1 MIMHL
6 KSSFLQEAQARGFI
20 YQATDLAQLDD
31 LMFDKKITAYIGFD
45 PTAQSLHVGNMTS
58 IMLLRLLQKHGHK
71 PIVLLGGATAKIGDP
86 TGKDS
91 IRPVLSDNDIINNI
105 QKIKACFDFYLNFGL
120 GFSDAILVNNNDWLS
135 EIGYINFLTDYG
147 RHFSI
152 NRMLT
157 FDSVKTRLDREQPL
171 TFLEFNYMILQAF
184 DFIELNKAYDC
195 VLQLGGSDQWGNIVS
210 GVELGRRILNKTF
223 FGLTTPLVTNSSGT
237 KMGKTEKGAVWL
249 NKDML
254 SAFDYW
260 QFWRNTEDNDVG
272 RYLRLFTD
280 IAVDEIVEF
289 EKAQGSALND
299 VKKILANHTTALLHG
314 KESLESI
321 HKTVKTLYEKGTD
334 IDLIQLPTFL
344 FTQSDLKNKTLEELF
359 IDVNLCAS
367 KGEIRRL
374 IEGKG
379 AKVQDIIIEDGKS
392 YLTEELLKNELIKL
406 SFGKKTHHVIKV
418 IK

>member
-1 MIMHL
+1 MHL

-20 YQATDLAQLDD
+20 YQATDLTELDE

-71 PIVLLGGATAKIGDP
+71 PVVLMGGATAKIGDP
-86 TGKDS
+86 TGKDN
-91 IRPVLSDNDIINNI
+91 IRPVLTDNDIDNNI
-105 QKIKACFDFYLNFGL
+105 KKIKTCFEFYLSFGAI
-120 GFSDAILVNNNDWLS
+120 FSDAKFVNNNDWLS
-135 EIGYINFLTDYG
+135 QIEYINFLAEYG

-157 FDSVKTRLDREQPL
+157 FDSVKTRLERNQAL
-171 TFLEFNYMILQAF
+171 TFLEFNYMILQAY
-184 DFIELNKAYDC
+184 DFVELNRNYDC
-195 VLQLGGSDQWGNIVS
+195 VLQCGGSDQWGNIVS
-210 GVELGRRILNKTF
+210 GVELGRRVLNKTL
-223 FGLTTPLVTNSSGT
+223 FGLTTPLVTNAGGA

-280 IAVDEIVEF
+280 LAVTEIEEL
-289 EKAQGSALND
+289 EKAEGSALND
-299 VKKILANHTTALLHG
+299 VKKILADHTTSILHG
-314 KESLESI
+314 QDSLEAI

-334 IDLIQLPTFL
+334 IDLTLLPTFT
-344 FTQSDLKNKTLEELF
+344 FTKEELKARLLEDLF
-359 IDVNLCAS
+359 IDVKLCTS
-367 KGEIRRL
+367 KGQIRRL
-374 IEGKG
+374 IDGKG
-379 AKVQDIIIEDGKS
+379 AKIQDIVIEDGKIF
-392 YLTEELLKNELIKL
+392 LTEELLNSRLIKL

-418 IK
+418 VK